1 MPNHSVNPQLA
12 NIINSHQFQF
22 SMIPFSEINGASEVN
37 LYAKTSQLS
46 YLFKESLPG
55 IQKEA
60 ISMFFKFYS
69 DDIYEVLLDDLR
81 THYLSISNQEE
92 GDDEIDSLH

>member
-1 MPNHSVNPQLA
+1 
-12 NIINSHQFQF
+12 
-22 SMIPFSEINGASEVN
+22 
-37 LYAKTSQLS
+37 
-46 YLFKESLPG
+46 
-55 IQKEA
+55 
-60 ISMFFKFYS
+60 MFFKFYS